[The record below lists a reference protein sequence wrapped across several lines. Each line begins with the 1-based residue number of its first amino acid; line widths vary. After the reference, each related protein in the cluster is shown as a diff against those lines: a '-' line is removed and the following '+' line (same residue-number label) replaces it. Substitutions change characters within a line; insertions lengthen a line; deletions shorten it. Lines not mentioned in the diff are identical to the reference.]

1 MADESQEG
9 GEIMVAVKKRDSA
22 LMIKMTDGEKAEVA
36 RAARAMGLTM
46 STYARLILLSHARGK
61 KVDE

>member
-1 MADESQEG
+1 
-9 GEIMVAVKKRDSA
+9 MVAIKKRDSA

-36 RAARAMGLTM
+36 RAARTMGLTM